1 MLENNLFDKKVK
13 DVKSVQAS
21 ETNENMGLDDYK
33 QYLNN
38 KYKISEIKRII
49 RDFSARS

>member
-1 MLENNLFDKKVK
+1 MLENNLIEKKIK
-13 DVKSVQAS
+13 LLKLVQAS
-21 ETNENMGLDDYK
+21 KTKGKMGLDDYK
-33 QYLNN
+33 KYLNN